1 MSRIILILI
10 ILYVLFRMFRRS
22 IFVYT
27 VNSFQSKMEE
37 QFRKQQK
44 QQQQEYKQQQR
55 QANGKAKVDYIPPD
69 NNKRF
74 HDNDGDYVDY
84 EEIK

>member
-1 MSRIILILI
+1 MARIIIVVI
-10 ILYVLFRMFRRS
+10 IIYALFRLFRRS

-27 VNSFQSKMEE
+27 MNSFQNKMEE
-37 QFRKQQK
+37 QMRR
-44 QQQQEYKQQQR
+44 QQQEQKKDARQR
-55 QANGKAKVDYIPPD
+55 QANGKATVDYIPPD
-69 NNKRF
+69 KTKRF